1 VEVNKRVAL
10 ISGASSGFGL
20 EAARALALR
29 GWRVFG
35 TSRKAKD
42 NADGIEMIVLDVCD
56 EESIRRC
63 VEQVV
68 GRAGRIDLL
77 VNNAGCGLYGFA
89 EEASIEQLREIFET
103 NFFGL
108 VRMTAAVLP
117 VMRSQ
122 RCGRIINIG
131 SLGGLVGMPY
141 RAFYSA
147 TKYAIEGYS
156 ESLSYEVVPFNIKV
170 SIVEPGFFRTG
181 LHHAMAKSSGY
192 IAGYDVIRD
201 KLDKYFGKGNRRTG
215 EPARVGRLIADIAQ
229 EKSPR
234 LRYRIGPY
242 SILMPLLKLLLPQ
255 RLYAAGFC
263 KWLKLAGDKKQL
275 SSQAKW
281 RL

>member
-1 VEVNKRVAL
+1 VKVNKRVAL
-10 ISGASSGFGL
+10 ITGASSGFGL
-20 EAARALALR
+20 EAAKALALR

-35 TSRKAKD
+35 TSRHAKD
-42 NADGIEMIVLDVCD
+42 DTDGIEMTVLDVCD
-56 EESIRRC
+56 GESIRRC
-63 VEQVV
+63 VEAVV

-77 VNNAGCGLYGFA
+77 VNNAGYGLYGFA
-89 EEASIEQLREIFET
+89 EEAAGEQVCEIFET

-108 VRMTAAVLP
+108 VNMTAAVLP

-122 RCGRIINIG
+122 RSGRIINVG

-156 ESLSYEVVPFNIKV
+156 ESLSYEVVPFDIKV
-170 SIVEPGFFRTG
+170 SVVEPGFFRTG

-201 KLDKYFGKGNRRTG
+201 KLDKYFGKGNRRAG
-215 EPARVGRLIADIAQ
+215 APAKVGKLIAEIAQ
-229 EKSPR
+229 AKSPR

-255 RLYAAGFC
+255 RFYARGFC
-263 KWLKLAGDKKQL
+263 EWLKLF
-275 SSQAKW
+275 SE
-281 RL
+281 